1 MSSETAVGVF
11 AGRAQAATAIQALQ
25 ARGFAPA
32 DVSLIMND
40 PVPEAEEEAGHEG
53 ASTGATVGGVL
64 GGLGGWLLGAGVLMI
79 PGLGPLL
86 AAGPLMAALGGA
98 VVGASTGGIVG
109 VLTGVGLTEAHAQQL
124 EQRVREGGVVVT
136 VGPTPRH
143 EEVRAL
149 LRELGA
155 TETDFS
161 LIGDEPPVPP
171 TQAPQS
177 AS

>member
-1 MSSETAVGVF
+1 MSAEMAVGVF
-11 AGRAQAATAIQALQ
+11 ADRAQAEAAIQALQ
-25 ARGFAPA
+25 ARGFTPA

-53 ASTGATVGGVL
+53 ATTGAAVGGVL
-64 GGLGGWLLGAGVLMI
+64 GGIGGWLIGAGMLMI
-79 PGLGPLL
+79 PGVGPIL

-109 VLTGVGLTEAHAQQL
+109 VLTGVGLTEAHAKQL

-136 VGPTPRH
+136 VGPTARH

-161 LIGDEPPVPP
+161 LIGDERPAPPAQ
-171 TQAPQS
+171 TPQS
-177 AS
+177 T

>member
-1 MSSETAVGVF
+1 
-11 AGRAQAATAIQALQ
+11 
-25 ARGFAPA
+25 
-32 DVSLIMND
+32 
-40 PVPEAEEEAGHEG
+40 
-53 ASTGATVGGVL
+53 VL
-64 GGLGGWLLGAGVLMI
+64 GGIGGWLIGAGVLMI

-98 VVGASTGGIVG
+98 VVGAGTGGIVG

-149 LRELGA
+149 LCELGA

-161 LIGDEPPVPP
+161 LIGDERPAPPPAVE
-171 TQAPQS
+171 
-177 AS
+177 

>member
-1 MSSETAVGVF
+1 MSSEMAVGVF
-11 AGRAQAATAIQALQ
+11 DGQAQAATAIQALQ

-40 PVPEAEEEAGHEG
+40 PVQEAEEKAGHEG

-64 GGLGGWLLGAGVLMI
+64 GGLGGWLLGAGILMI
-79 PGLGPLL
+79 PGVGPLL

-98 VVGASTGGIVG
+98 VVGAGTGGIVG
-109 VLTGVGLTEAHAQQL
+109 VLTGVGLTEAHAAQL
-124 EQRVREGGVVVT
+124 EQRVRAGGVVIT

-161 LIGDEPPVPP
+161 LIGDERPAPPVP
-171 TQAPQS
+171 APQS
-177 AS
+177 P